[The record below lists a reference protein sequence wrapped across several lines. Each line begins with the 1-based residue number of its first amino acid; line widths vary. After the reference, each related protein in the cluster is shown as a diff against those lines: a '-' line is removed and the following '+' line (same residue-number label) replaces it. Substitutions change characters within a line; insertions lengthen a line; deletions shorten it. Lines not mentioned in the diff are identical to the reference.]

1 MKETIVKE
9 FFWLIIGSLVSLI
22 LSFVF
27 LGLLDLTS
35 AAEEMNEVEKVFSI
49 RLCIL
54 ACFCHQSESVA
65 PAALLL
71 ASAPGAGE
79 ASGFGRYRNGRSWL
93 LGTHRSPNSGAPSA
107 AGVLTVGMLQP
118 PLHTP
123 AVVNTPAGAWSFS
136 RHDHQSWAKG
146 SR

>member
-49 RLCIL
+49 QLYMIGCIVSL
-54 ACFCHQSESVA
+54 ISIYIV
-65 PAALLL
+65 
-71 ASAPGAGE
+71 
-79 ASGFGRYRNGRSWL
+79 RI
-93 LGTHRSPNSGAPSA
+93 
-107 AGVLTVGMLQP
+107 
-118 PLHTP
+118 
-123 AVVNTPAGAWSFS
+123 VVYATKKYMN
-136 RHDHQSWAKG
+136 R
-146 SR
+146 